1 MTSRNPHLSWG
12 LQLLSVATR
21 SVCKC
26 TWGQLMYAR
35 GQDLSGDH
43 GDKNDMHD
51 LFGSPHMMWGLQDCC
66 VAPNSSCNPQSML
79 LGMTW
84 SGPAKP
90 FGTTTFVQ
98 FDTVLD
104 R

>member
-1 MTSRNPHLSWG
+1 
-12 LQLLSVATR
+12 
-21 SVCKC
+21 
-26 TWGQLMYAR
+26 
-35 GQDLSGDH
+35 
-43 GDKNDMHD
+43 
-51 LFGSPHMMWGLQDCC
+51 MMWGLQDCC
-66 VAPNSSCNPQSML
+66 VTPNSSCNPQSML

>member
-1 MTSRNPHLSWG
+1 
-12 LQLLSVATR
+12 
-21 SVCKC
+21 
-26 TWGQLMYAR
+26 MYAR

-43 GDKNDMHD
+43 GDRSDMHD

-66 VAPNSSCNPQSML
+66 VTPNSSCNPQSML